1 METLIKENYLGLYEP
16 NSQLFNRIGD
26 YILLMKDN
34 YVLRDQLIG
43 ETRHELIGNHGGLS
57 DDELFVPLIII

>member
-1 METLIKENYLGLYEP
+1 MYEP

-26 YILLMKDN
+26 YILIMKEN
-34 YVLRDQLIG
+34 YVFRDELIS
-43 ETRHELIGNHGGLS
+43 ETRHELIGNHGALS